1 METYDYV
8 KSVSTAAAASKSAMA
23 GASTKTKNAVLAR
36 IAELLRTES
45 ERIIAANTLDLENA
59 DANGVPKPMLDRLKL
74 DKKRIDGIADSL
86 GELIM
91 LEDPIGSGTRTT
103 RPNGLVIEHIRV
115 PLGVVAIIYE
125 ARPNVTVD
133 AAALCIKTGNACVL
147 RGGKEAIATNRVLTE
162 LMRRA
167 LCDNGLPENAVA
179 LIDNTTRESSTAL
192 MKMRGLVDLLV
203 PRGGAGLIRS
213 VVDNAT
219 VPVIETGAGNCHIY
233 IDKTADHDI
242 GVKVALNAK
251 MSRPSVCNAIETML
265 VHESEAA
272 EFLPKFTAAL
282 GDKTLEIRGCE
293 RTCAI
298 LGCKV
303 AEESDWATEYD
314 DYILAVKVVSG
325 IDEAI
330 AHINRYN
337 TGHSESIITGNM
349 ANAERFRNEID
360 AAAVY
365 VNASTRFTDGGEF
378 GFGAELGISTQKLH
392 ARGPMGLDALT
403 TGKYLVTGN
412 GQVR

>member
-1 METYDYV
+1 MEVFEYV
-8 KSVSTAAAASKSAMA
+8 KSVCTAANGAKSALA
-23 GASTKTKNAVLAR
+23 GASAKKKNAVLAR
-36 IAELLRTES
+36 IAELLRLDGGT
-45 ERIIAANTLDLENA
+45 IIAANERDLANA
-59 DANGVPKPMLDRLKL
+59 GANGVPVPMLDRLKL

-91 LEDPIGSGTRTT
+91 LEDPIGSGTRIT
-103 RPNGLVIEHIRV
+103 RPNGLIIEHIRV
-115 PLGVVAIIYE
+115 PLGVAAIIYE

-147 RGGKEAIATNRVLTE
+147 RGGKEAIETNRVLVS

-167 LCDNGLPENAVA
+167 LADTGLPEDAIC
-179 LIDNTTRESSTAL
+179 LIDNTTREGSTAL
-192 MKMRGLVDLLV
+192 MKMRGLIDLLV

-233 IDKTADHDI
+233 IDKTADHEL
-242 GVKVALNAK
+242 GVKVAINAK

-265 VHESEAA
+265 IHEDEAE
-272 EFLPKFTAAL
+272 EFLPKFIAAL
-282 GDKTLEIRGCE
+282 DGKTLEIRGCE
-293 RTCAI
+293 KTRAIIDCA
-298 LGCKV
+298 
-303 AEESDWATEYD
+303 AATDEDYATEYD
-314 DYILAVKVVSG
+314 DYILAVKIVSG

-330 AHINRYN
+330 AHINKYN
-337 TGHSESIITGNM
+337 TGHSEAIITRDM
-349 ANAERFRNEID
+349 ANAARFRSEID

-392 ARGPMGLDALT
+392 ARGPMGLAALT
-403 TGKYLVTGN
+403 TGKYLITGE

>member
-1 METYDYV
+1 METFNYV
-8 KSVSTAAAASKSAMA
+8 KSLCEAAAASKGALA
-23 GASTKTKNAVLAR
+23 GASTKQKNAVLAR
-36 IAELLRTES
+36 IAELLRAES
-45 ERIIAANTLDLENA
+45 ASILAANREDLANA
-59 DANGVPKPMLDRLKL
+59 DKNGVPGPMLDRLKL
-74 DKKRIDGIADSL
+74 DEKRIGGIADSL
-86 GELIM
+86 SELVM

-147 RGGKEAIATNRVLTE
+147 RGGKEAIATNRVLVSI
-162 LMRRA
+162 MKRA
-167 LCDNGLPENAVA
+167 LTDNNLPADA
-179 LIDNTTRESSTAL
+179 LGLIDNTTRESSAAL

-219 VPVIETGAGNCHIY
+219 VPVIETGAGNCHLY
-233 IDKTADHDI
+233 IDRSADHAV
-242 GVKVALNAK
+242 GTTVAYNAK

-265 VHESEAA
+265 VHEDEAA
-272 EFLPKFTAAL
+272 EFLPKFAAL
-282 GDKTLEIRGCE
+282 VGDSLEIRGCE
-293 RTCAI
+293 KTCAI
-298 LGCKV
+298 LGCK
-303 AEESDWATEYD
+303 AAAESDWSTEYD
-314 DYILAVKVVSG
+314 DYILAIKVVSG

-337 TGHSESIITGNM
+337 TGHSEAIITRDM
-349 ANAERFRNEID
+349 ANAARFRTEID

-365 VNASTRFTDGGEF
+365 VNTSTRFTDGGEF

-403 TGKYLVTGN
+403 TGKYLITGD

>member
-1 METYDYV
+1 METFDYV
-8 KSVSTAAAASKSAMA
+8 KELCSSAAAAKTAMA
-23 GASTKTKNAVLAR
+23 SASTAKKNAVLTR
-36 IAELLRTES
+36 IAQLLRDETDE
-45 ERIIAANTLDLENA
+45 IIKANASDLENA
-59 DANGVPKPMLDRLKL
+59 DANGVPRPMLDRLKL

-86 GELIM
+86 SQLVM
-91 LEDPIGSGTRTT
+91 LTDPIGSGTRTT

-147 RGGKEAIATNRVLTE
+147 RGGKEAIATNRKLTE

-167 LCDNGLPENAVA
+167 LSDNGLPENGVC

-233 IDKTADHDI
+233 IDSSADHEI
-242 GVKVALNAK
+242 GVKVADNAK
-251 MSRPSVCNAIETML
+251 MSRPAVCNAVETML
-265 VHESEAA
+265 VHSDEAA
-272 EFLPKFTAAL
+272 EFLPKFVKAL
-282 GDKTLEIRGCE
+282 DGRALEIRGCE
-293 RTCAI
+293 RTRDI
-298 LGCKV
+298 IPCK
-303 AEESDWATEYD
+303 AACEEDFATEYD
-314 DYILAVKVVSG
+314 DYILAVKVVDS

-330 AHINRYN
+330 AHINKYN
-337 TGHSESIITGNM
+337 TGHSEAIITRNM
-349 ANAERFRNEID
+349 ENATRFMNEID

-392 ARGPMGLDALT
+392 ARGPMGLEALT
-403 TGKYLVTGN
+403 TGKYLITGN
-412 GQVR
+412 GQTR

>member
-1 METYDYV
+1 MEVFDYV
-8 KSVSTAAAASKSAMA
+8 KNVCTCAASSKSALA
-23 GASTKTKNAVLAR
+23 GASTKVKNAVLGR
-36 IAELLRTES
+36 IAELLREETEK
-45 ERIIAANTLDLENA
+45 IIAANQADLANA

-86 GELIM
+86 SELVM

-147 RGGKEAIATNRVLTE
+147 RGGKEAIETNRVLVSIMKQALTDNE
-162 LMRRA
+162 LPA
-167 LCDNGLPENAVA
+167 DAVC
-179 LIDNTTRESSTAL
+179 LIDNTTRESSKAL
-192 MKMRGLVDLLV
+192 MQMRGLVDLLV

-233 IDKTADHDI
+233 IDRSADHDI
-242 GVKVALNAK
+242 GTRVAYNAK
-251 MSRPSVCNAIETML
+251 MSRPAVCNAIETML
-265 VHESEAA
+265 VHEAEAA
-272 EFLPKFTAAL
+272 EFLPKFVAAL
-282 GDKTLEIRGCE
+282 DGKQLEIRGCE
-293 RTCAI
+293 KTRAIIGCAE
-298 LGCKV
+298 
-303 AEESDWATEYD
+303 ATDEDYATEYD
-314 DYILAVKVVSG
+314 DYILAVKVVKD

-330 AHINRYN
+330 AHINKYN
-337 TGHSESIITGNM
+337 TGHSESIITRDM

-403 TGKYLVTGN
+403 TGKYLITGN

>member
-1 METYDYV
+1 MEVFEYV
-8 KSVSTAAAASKSAMA
+8 KSVCTAANGAKSALA
-23 GASTKTKNAVLAR
+23 GASAKKKNAVLAR
-36 IAELLRTES
+36 IAELLRLES
-45 ERIIAANTLDLENA
+45 DTVIAANERDLANA
-59 DANGVPKPMLDRLKL
+59 GANGVPVPMLDRLKL

-86 GELIM
+86 GQLIM

-103 RPNGLVIEHIRV
+103 RPNGLIIEHIRV
-115 PLGVVAIIYE
+115 PLGVAAIIYE

-147 RGGKEAIATNRVLTE
+147 RGGKEAIETNRVLVS

-167 LCDNGLPENAVA
+167 LADNDLPEDAVC

-192 MKMRGLVDLLV
+192 MKMRGLIDLLV

-233 IDKTADHDI
+233 IDKTADHEL
-242 GVKVALNAK
+242 GVKVAINAK

-265 VHESEAA
+265 IHEDEAA
-272 EFLPKFTAAL
+272 EFLPKFVAAL
-282 GDKTLEIRGCE
+282 EGKPLEIRGCDKT
-293 RTCAI
+293 RAI
-298 LGCKV
+298 IGCV
-303 AEESDWATEYD
+303 AATDEDYATEYD

-330 AHINRYN
+330 AHINKYN
-337 TGHSESIITGNM
+337 TGHSEAIITRDM
-349 ANAERFRNEID
+349 ANAARFRSEID

-403 TGKYLVTGN
+403 TGKYLITGE

>member
-1 METYDYV
+1 METFDYV
-8 KSVSTAAAASKSAMA
+8 KSVCEAAARSKSAMA
-23 GASTKTKNAVLAR
+23 GASTAQKNAVLSR
-36 IAELLRTES
+36 IAELLRAEG
-45 ERIIAANTLDLENA
+45 EAIIAANRTDLANA

-74 DKKRIDGIADSL
+74 DEGRISGIADSL
-86 GELIM
+86 SELVM
-91 LEDPIGSGTRTT
+91 LTDPIGSGTRVT

-162 LMRRA
+162 IMRRA
-167 LCDNGLPENAVA
+167 LTDCNLPADAVG

-233 IDKTADHDI
+233 IDKSADHDI
-242 GVKVALNAK
+242 AVKVAINAK

-265 VHESEAA
+265 IHESEAA
-272 EFLPKFTAAL
+272 EFLPKFIAAL
-282 GDKTLEIRGCE
+282 GEKSLEIRGCE
-293 RTCAI
+293 KTRAI
-298 LGCKV
+298 IDCEAAG
-303 AEESDWATEYD
+303 ESDWATEYD
-314 DYILAVKVVSG
+314 DYILAVKIVGG

-337 TGHSESIITGNM
+337 TGHSEAIITRDM
-349 ANAERFRNEID
+349 ANAARFRAEID

-365 VNASTRFTDGGEF
+365 VNTSTRFTDGGEF

-403 TGKYLVTGN
+403 TGKYLITGD

>member
-1 METYDYV
+1 
-8 KSVSTAAAASKSAMA
+8 MA
-23 GASTKTKNAVLAR
+23 GASAKTKNAALVR
-36 IAELLRTES
+36 IAELMLEETAS
-45 ERIIAANTLDLENA
+45 IIAANSEDLKNA

-74 DKKRIDGIADSL
+74 DERRINGIADSL
-86 GELIM
+86 KELTV
-91 LEDPIGSGTRTT
+91 LADPIGSGTRTT

-162 LMRRA
+162 IMRRA
-167 LCDNGLPENAVA
+167 LADCGLPENGVC
-179 LIDNTTRESSTAL
+179 LVDNTSREGSAAL

-233 IDKTADHDI
+233 IDKSADIDLGI
-242 GVKVALNAK
+242 KVALNAK
-251 MSRPSVCNAIETML
+251 MSRPAVCNAIETML
-265 VHESEAA
+265 VHEDVAA
-272 EFLPKFTAAL
+272 EFLPRFKEALDGAA
-282 GDKTLEIRGCE
+282 LEIRGCE
-293 RTCAI
+293 RTRKIIECGA
-298 LGCKV
+298 

-314 DYILAVKVVSG
+314 DYILAVKIVSG
-325 IDEAI
+325 TDEAI
-330 AHINRYN
+330 AHINKYN
-337 TGHSESIITGNM
+337 TGHSEAIITRDM
-349 ANAERFRNEID
+349 ANAERFRKEID

-403 TGKYLVTGN
+403 TGKYLITGN

>member
-1 METYDYV
+1 MDIQEYV
-8 KSVSTAAAASKSAMA
+8 KSVCEAAAASKSAML
-23 GASTKTKNAVLAR
+23 GASAKAKNDALMR
-36 IAELLRTES
+36 IAELLISES
-45 ERIIAANTLDLENA
+45 DSIIAANAEDLKNA

-74 DKKRIDGIADSL
+74 DKRRIQGIADSL
-86 GELIM
+86 KELTV
-91 LEDPIGSGTRTT
+91 LADPIGSGTRTT

-147 RGGKEAIATNRVLTE
+147 RGGKEAIATNRVLTKI
-162 LMRRA
+162 MRQA
-167 LCDNGLPENAVA
+167 LSDCGLPEDGVC
-179 LIDNTTRESSTAL
+179 LVDNTSREGSAAL

-233 IDKTADHDI
+233 IDKSADTALGI
-242 GVKVALNAK
+242 KVALNAK
-251 MSRPSVCNAIETML
+251 MSRPAVCNAIETML
-265 VHESEAA
+265 VHEDEAE
-272 EFLPKFTAAL
+272 EFLPRFKAAL
-282 GDKTLEIRGCE
+282 EGAPLEIRGCH
-293 RTCAI
+293 RTRAI
-298 LGCKV
+298 IDCEK

-314 DYILAVKVVSG
+314 DYILAVKIVNG

-330 AHINRYN
+330 EHINKYN
-337 TGHSESIITGNM
+337 TGHSEAIITQNM
-349 ANAERFRNEID
+349 ANADRFRKEID

-392 ARGPMGLDALT
+392 ARGPMGLEALT
-403 TGKYLVTGN
+403 TGKYLITGN